1 MRTALGHL
9 KVLDLT
15 RVLAGPWATQNL
27 ADMGAEVIKVERP
40 GLGDDTR
47 SWGPPFLK
55 DRDGQDTTDA
65 AYYFCTNRGKKSITV
80 DLASAEGQQIIRDL
94 VRDADVLVENYKVGT
109 LARYGLSYDDLQS
122 LNPRLVYCSITGFG
136 QDGPYASLPGYDFV
150 FQGMGGLMSITGQPD
165 GEPGGGPVKSGVA
178 ISDLLTGM
186 YATTAILAALEHR
199 NVSGKGQYIDMALLD
214 CIVAINSNQ
223 ALNYFLSGKIPQ
235 RLGNSHPN
243 MVPYQVF
250 RCKAGD
256 IIVAVGNDTQYV
268 AFCKVI
274 GKPELAT
281 DPRFVTVAQRSLNR
295 GALVPLI
302 AQVMLTRPMSEWVAC
317 MEAANVPCG
326 PINNL
331 EQVFED
337 PQVRHRQMKLTLPHP
352 VGGEIPNLANP
363 IRFSDTPIQYERAA
377 PMLGEHTDEVLA
389 TRLGMPAERIAE
401 LRIRGIL

>member
-1 MRTALGHL
+1 
-9 KVLDLT
+9 
-15 RVLAGPWATQNL
+15 
-27 ADMGAEVIKVERP
+27 
-40 GLGDDTR
+40 
-47 SWGPPFLK
+47 
-55 DRDGQDTTDA
+55 
-65 AYYFCTNRGKKSITV
+65 
-80 DLASAEGQQIIRDL
+80 
-94 VRDADVLVENYKVGT
+94 
-109 LARYGLSYDDLQS
+109 
-122 LNPRLVYCSITGFG
+122 
-136 QDGPYASLPGYDFV
+136 
-150 FQGMGGLMSITGQPD
+150 
-165 GEPGGGPVKSGVA
+165 
-178 ISDLLTGM
+178 
-186 YATTAILAALEHR
+186 
-199 NVSGKGQYIDMALLD
+199 MALLD